1 VSSSRPAWH
10 LAAVLA
16 AAVLVMHAPVLVAGK
31 TWAEPAYLGQVV
43 PARLAAGEAI
53 ARGELPAWWTGT
65 GLGVPMA
72 AAPHHGALYPPHW
85 LPALV
90 PAHALAVLDGI
101 LLLHLWWAALGVAL
115 WSRRLGA
122 DDLGAVAA
130 GAAFAAC
137 GVAGAGVIGGAIVAI
152 AQLPWIGWA
161 ADRLGMAAPPRGRAR
176 AAAIVALLLGAVL
189 LTGQLAIAID
199 AAILAVAVAASR
211 ARRLPVVAGW
221 TAVALVTGALLGAVQ
236 LVPALLHLTGDVAG
250 VADAEAPR
258 WLGLLVPGA
267 GAPFVGLP
275 LIVLAVVAALGGERR
290 AGAAALA
297 VAAAGVLLA
306 VAWPRTGLAGDPALH
321 VAAATAAAAALA
333 GVGFSQLAGARPD
346 GATLAVIGGAVV
358 AASVAALSAP
368 GAPAVI
374 AVVAGTAAL
383 LALIAAGSRGLAAGG
398 PLAAALLVGHPVA
411 LEHDRPRIDRE
422 RVAAPPAL
430 LAPAT
435 STPGA
440 RVYRPRHL
448 DDDDPD
454 PGRRAAVDHDTGAGD
469 TAARFG
475 LASAQSSDPAR
486 RAVEDA
492 AWRASG
498 VAGGRLFDRY
508 GIDWAVL
515 PASVTTP
522 ADLRVAARHGRWA
535 LVEVAPARPPAFVA
549 PRWRSAPS
557 APDAVDAIFP
567 AAGPGLPLD
576 EVVVIGG
583 GSGGPAERTPVPPCD
598 VARPASDRVVLD
610 CNGPVG
616 GIAIVLDAW
625 APGWSVTVD
634 GAPAPAL
641 VADALVRAVRVE
653 PGRHRVVWTYR
664 TPGLGLGAALSAVA
678 AAGLLVLWLAL
689 SVRPWLAARRRA
701 TVGG

>member
-10 LAAVLA
+10 LAVVLA

-31 TWAEPAYLGQVV
+31 TWADPGYLGEVV
-43 PARLAAGEAI
+43 PARLAAGERI

-85 LPALV
+85 LPALL
-90 PAHALAVLDGI
+90 PGDGLAALDGL

-130 GAAFAAC
+130 GAAFAAG
-137 GVAGAGVIGGAIVAI
+137 GVAGAALVSGAVVAV

-176 AAAIVALLLGAVL
+176 AAALLAALLGAVL
-189 LTGQLAIAID
+189 LTGQIAIAID
-199 AAILAVAVAASR
+199 AVVLAVAVSAAR

-221 TAVALVTGALLGAVQ
+221 TVAALLVAALVGAVQ
-236 LVPALLHLTGDVAG
+236 LAPAALHLTGDVAG
-250 VADAEAPR
+250 VTDGAAPR

-267 GAPFVGLP
+267 GAPFVGLA
-275 LIVLAVVAALGGERR
+275 IVALAAVAAVAGERR

-297 VAAAGVLLA
+297 VAAVGALLA
-306 VAWPRTGLAGDPALH
+306 VAWPRTGLPGDPALH

-333 GVGFSQLAGARPD
+333 GAGFSQLATQRPD
-346 GATLAVIGGAVV
+346 GATLAVIGGAIV
-358 AASVAALSAP
+358 AGSVAALSEP
-368 GAPAVI
+368 GAGAVI
-374 AVVAGTAAL
+374 AVVAGAAAL
-383 LALIAAGSRGLAAGG
+383 LALVLAGLRGLAAGA
-398 PLAAALLVGHPVA
+398 PLAAALLVGHAVA
-411 LEHDRPRIDRE
+411 LEHDRPRIDRA
-422 RVAAPPAL
+422 RVADVPGF

-435 STPGA
+435 AMPGA

-448 DDDDPD
+448 DDDDDD
-454 PGRRAAVDHDTGAGD
+454 PVRRAAIDHDTGAGD
-469 TAARFG
+469 TVARFG
-475 LASAQSSDPAR
+475 LARAPSGDPAR
-486 RAVEDA
+486 RAIEET
-492 AWRASG
+492 AWRAAG

-515 PASVTTP
+515 PASITTA

-549 PRWRSAPS
+549 PRWREATSDEA
-557 APDAVDAIFP
+557 AVAAIFP
-567 AAGPGLPLD
+567 PAGSGLPLD
-576 EVVVIGG
+576 EVVLVGE
-583 GSGGPAERTPVPPCD
+583 GSGGPAGRTPVPACE

-610 CNGPVG
+610 CDGPVG
-616 GIAIVLDAW
+616 GAAIVLDAW

-634 GAPAPAL
+634 GASARPL
-641 VADALVRAVRVE
+641 VADALVRAVRVG
-653 PGRHRVVWTYR
+653 PGRHHIEWRYR
-664 TPGLGLGAALSAVA
+664 TPGLAIGAALSGLGAAALLAAWLGLAV
-678 AAGLLVLWLAL
+678 L
-689 SVRPWLAARRRA
+689 PWLRGRRRA
-701 TVGG
+701 TVAR